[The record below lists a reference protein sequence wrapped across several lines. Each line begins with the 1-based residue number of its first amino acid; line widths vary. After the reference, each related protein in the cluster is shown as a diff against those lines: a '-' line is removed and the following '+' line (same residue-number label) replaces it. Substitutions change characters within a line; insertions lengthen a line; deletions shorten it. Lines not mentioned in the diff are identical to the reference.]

1 MTRRVLETHSK
12 TLTNVIALFCSV
24 GGWFL
29 WNVILSC
36 TYNTSSTIYYVRSAF
51 LTGFGASLTWWLCLI
66 IILLA
71 IVVFELGVKALLAA
85 FFPTDVDHFQGLE
98 KDPLVKRRLEEA
110 ACEELQAGWGRERKG
125 KGDEVETV
133 REVVKGIQAQ
143 EEERRENE
151 VRELLRGRVEGP
163 ARSGSDGQF
172 KEVSAAEV
180 DRTLSKGYGKV
191 RRD

>member
-1 MTRRVLETHSK
+1 
-12 TLTNVIALFCSV
+12 
-24 GGWFL
+24 
-29 WNVILSC
+29 
-36 TYNTSSTIYYVRSAF
+36 VRDAF

-66 IILLA
+66 VILLA
-71 IVVFELGVKALLAA
+71 IVVFEMGVKALLAA
-85 FFPTDVDHFQGLE
+85 FFPTDEDHFQVLE

-110 ACEELQAGWGRERKG
+110 ACEELQAGWDRKTNRQR
-125 KGDEVETV
+125 DEVETV

-151 VRELLRGRVEGP
+151 VKELLRSRVEGP
-163 ARSGSDGQF
+163 ARSGSEQS

-180 DRTLSKGYGKV
+180 DKTLSKGYGKV

>member
-1 MTRRVLETHSK
+1 M
-12 TLTNVIALFCSV
+12 

-29 WNVILSC
+29 WNVILSS
-36 TYNTSSTIYYVRSAF
+36 TYNASSTIYYVRDSF

-85 FFPTDVDHFQGLE
+85 FFPTDEDRFQVLE
-98 KDPLVKRRLEEA
+98 KDPSVKRRLEEA
-110 ACEELQAGWGRERKG
+110 ACEELQAGWGREGKG
-125 KGDEVETV
+125 KGKGKRGEEESV
-133 REVVKGIQAQ
+133 REVVEGMRAE

-151 VRELLRGRVEGP
+151 VKELLRGRVEGP
-163 ARSGSDGQF
+163 ARSGSELAG
-172 KEVSAAEV
+172 EVSAAEV

-191 RRD
+191 RRE